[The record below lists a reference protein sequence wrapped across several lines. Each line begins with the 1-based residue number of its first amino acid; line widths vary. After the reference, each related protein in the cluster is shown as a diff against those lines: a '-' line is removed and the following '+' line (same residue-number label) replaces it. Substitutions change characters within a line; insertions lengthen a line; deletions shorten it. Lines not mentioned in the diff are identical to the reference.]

1 MDTLLGETMA
11 IKLDAALGLHPQL
24 LDFRVERSKVL
35 AGNLANAETPGYQAR
50 DLDFGALMAQLDAG
64 IPFGGQYTVGYRV
77 PYQSS
82 VDNSTVE
89 LGQEQAR
96 FSQNAMD
103 FQTSLTFLNMKIQGL
118 KAAIEGK

>member
-1 MDTLLGETMA
+1 MA

-50 DLDFGALMAQLDAG
+50 DLDFGTLIAQLDAG
-64 IPFGGQYTVGYRV
+64 IPLGGQYTVGYRV
-77 PYQSS
+77 PYQASA
-82 VDNSTVE
+82 DNSTVE

>member
-64 IPFGGQYTVGYRV
+64 VPFTGQYTVGYRV
-77 PYQSS
+77 PYQASA
-82 VDNSTVE
+82 DNSTVE
-89 LGQEQAR
+89 LGEEQAR

>member
-1 MDTLLGETMA
+1 MT

-35 AGNLANAETPGYQAR
+35 AGNLANVETPGYQAR
-50 DLDFGALMAQLDAG
+50 DLDFDALMAQLDAG
-64 IPFGGQYTVGYRV
+64 MPFTGQYSVGYRV

-82 VDNSTVE
+82 ADKSTVE

-103 FQTSLTFLNMKIQGL
+103 FQASLTFLNMKIQGL